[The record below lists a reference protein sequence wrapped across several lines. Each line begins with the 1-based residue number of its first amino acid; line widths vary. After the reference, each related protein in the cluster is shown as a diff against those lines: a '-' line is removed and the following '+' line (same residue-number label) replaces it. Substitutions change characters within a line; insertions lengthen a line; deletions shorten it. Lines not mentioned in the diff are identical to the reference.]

1 MRTILHQRDPLNL
14 HGRQNLLNLLNLRRR
29 LNRLSQ
35 LNLHRHLNQLN
46 LLKPQSLNRR
56 KSLLRRLNPH
66 RQKSLRKH
74 PKLLKFRL
82 SPRLQCSHPG
92 LKYLHSRP
100 SLKHRPSLRP
110 LYSLK
115 RRPSLL
121 ISIHG
126 EIML

>member
-14 HGRQNLLNLLNLRRR
+14 HGRQNLLNLLNPRRR

-35 LNLHRHLNQLN
+35 LNL
-46 LLKPQSLNRR
+46 LKPQSLYRH
-56 KSLLRRLNPH
+56 KSLLRRLSPH

-74 PKLLKFRL
+74 PKLRKFRL

-92 LKYLHSRP
+92 LKYLHSLRLRHSRP
-100 SLKHRPSLRP
+100 SRRP
-110 LYSLK
+110 LYSPK

-126 EIML
+126 KIML